1 LVRAASVLLKK
12 RHGDLL
18 HQPLLGPLPPLLG
31 PAPTLIIVWTTSSIL
46 LLLPLLLL
54 LVSSAGAQAQ
64 RLVLGRVRE
73 HTSAPFQPSNPS
85 I

>member
-1 LVRAASVLLKK
+1 VLLKQ

-18 HQPLLGPLPPLLG
+18 HQPLLGPLSPLLG
-31 PAPTLIIVWTTSSIL
+31 SAPNLIIVWTTSSIL

-54 LVSSAGAQAQ
+54 LLLVPSAGAQTQ

-73 HTSAPFQPSNPS
+73 HTSAPFQPSSPS

>member
-1 LVRAASVLLKK
+1 VLLKK

-18 HQPLLGPLPPLLG
+18 HQSLLGPLCPLLG
-31 PAPTLIIVWTTSSIL
+31 SAPNLIIVWTTSSIL

-54 LVSSAGAQAQ
+54 LLVPSAGAQAQ

-73 HTSAPFQPSNPS
+73 HTSAPFQPSSPS